1 MPTCRL
7 CFSVYPREQFIHGNG
22 PKAQVCVRCGL
33 ERGMVTEEEVASL
46 YSNSTANARFSALAR
61 RWSPLM
67 WLSVLWI
74 AWIVFLNDV
83 EPWGLY
89 TLILLALFSLLVPL
103 YMFFFSSKHMAVM
116 ARLTPEYERP
126 KGHWK
131 FLLSVKPQ
139 SEDLWIETLISHERF
154 MNYIRKDDSIRLDW
168 ILMGNN
174 ICTN

>member
-1 MPTCRL
+1 
-7 CFSVYPREQFIHGNG
+7 
-22 PKAQVCVRCGL
+22 
-33 ERGMVTEEEVASL
+33 MVTEEEVASL

-103 YMFFFSSKHMAVM
+103 YMFFFSSKNMAVM

-126 KGHWK
+126 KGH
-131 FLLSVKPQ
+131 
-139 SEDLWIETLISHERF
+139 
-154 MNYIRKDDSIRLDW
+154 
-168 ILMGNN
+168 
-174 ICTN
+174 